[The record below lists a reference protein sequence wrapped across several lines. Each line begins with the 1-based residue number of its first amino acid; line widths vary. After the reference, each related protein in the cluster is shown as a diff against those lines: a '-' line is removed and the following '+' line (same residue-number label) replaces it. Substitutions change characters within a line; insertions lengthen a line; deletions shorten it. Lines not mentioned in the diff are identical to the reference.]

1 MIKDAEAHKEE
12 DKKRK
17 EEKTT
22 IIRAESLINQMEK
35 SLVDAKDIDE
45 KTKEQ
50 TEKEIA
56 SLKEMIEK
64 NQIDELKNKLDQIE
78 QAAQMFANQAAQQ
91 AATEN
96 YDDPIKADIEE
107 EEKK

>member
-35 SLVDAKDIDE
+35 SLVDAKGLDE

-64 NQIDELKNKLDQIE
+64 NQIEELKTKLDQIE

-91 AATEN
+91 AATEDAN
-96 YDDPIKADIEE
+96 DPIKADIEE
-107 EEKK
+107 DDKK